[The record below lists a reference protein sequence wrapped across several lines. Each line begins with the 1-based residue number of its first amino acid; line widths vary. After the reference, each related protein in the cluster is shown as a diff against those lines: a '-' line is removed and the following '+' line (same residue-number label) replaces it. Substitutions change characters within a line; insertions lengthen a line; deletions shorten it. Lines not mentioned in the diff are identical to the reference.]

1 MSETWI
7 SIERPPCAR
16 AFAVSVASWVM
27 AMARTMDSPRPW
39 WSSTR
44 VRSSRWKGSKRRWT
58 TVRVSVMLFMWR
70 PGGANTVG
78 MGDALVVV
86 PGQLPLDQGAA
97 QWASCQASRAGTSTL
112 LDATVTTAKP
122 GPDGRR

>member
-1 MSETWI
+1 
-7 SIERPPCAR
+7 
-16 AFAVSVASWVM
+16 
-27 AMARTMDSPRPW
+27 
-39 WSSTR
+39 
-44 VRSSRWKGSKRRWT
+44 
-58 TVRVSVMLFMWR
+58 MLFMWR

-78 MGDALVVV
+78 MGDALVIV

-122 GPDGRR
+122 GPDGRRAETGRGRSGPCVVDDREGASLT